1 MRVYLS
7 GAIEYAP
14 DKGRKWRAEL
24 RPALESLGH
33 RIYDPAEDE
42 RKNLT
47 DDEIASFRGWK
58 QTDLPKFQQVIRKI
72 IHYDLDWIE
81 NKTDYIV
88 CYWDE
93 HVLRGAGTQAE
104 LTLAYRR
111 GIPVYLVAAM
121 PVEKIS
127 GWILGCCAKVF
138 ADFDSLKLFLAK
150 RYMKELQ
157 VEEVSR

>member
-14 DKGRKWRAEL
+14 DKGKKWRAEL
-24 RPALESLGH
+24 SPSLLALGH
-33 RIYDPAEDE
+33 EIYDPAEDE

-47 DDEIASFRGWK
+47 DDELANFRGWK
-58 QTDLPKFQQVIRKI
+58 HSDLRRFQSVIRKI

-104 LTLAYRR
+104 LTLAYRNN
-111 GIPVYLVAAM
+111 IPVYLVAAM
-121 PVEKIS
+121 PVEKVS
-127 GWILGCCAKVF
+127 GWILGCCAQVF
-138 ADFDSLKLFLAK
+138 PDFDSLKAFLAK
-150 RYMKELQ
+150 RYAN
-157 VEEVSR
+157 